1 MDTDRIIKRGYNP
14 YLVLGGEDAGTGM
27 DVGLLVMEPGDVFP
41 ISEKEKE
48 VCALLLEGDVE
59 FCWQGTVKKAGA
71 PIASASTRGRCTCPE
86 ACGARSGR

>member
-14 YLVLGGEDAGTGM
+14 YLVLGGEDAGTSM

-48 VCALLLEGDVE
+48 VCALLL
-59 FCWQGTVKKAGA
+59 
-71 PIASASTRGRCTCPE
+71 
-86 ACGARSGR
+86 